1 MRQHFVSIETH
12 AGPPV
17 QAGDSTIRLNVWSL
31 RLTVPG
37 TGSAGLVQL
46 AWTRPVSVQVQSP
59 GGDMRII
66 PVRDVTR
73 SIELA
78 LWAAPAFLALTATV
92 LSIAARHARNQS
104 RHLQGDS
111 HEQPDSIQSGA
122 T

>member
-17 QAGDSTIRLNVWSL
+17 QAGNYAIRLKAWSL

-37 TGSAGLVQL
+37 AGSL

-59 GGDMRII
+59 GGNTRII
-66 PVRDVTR
+66 PIRDVTR
-73 SIELA
+73 WAELA
-78 LWAAPAFLALTATV
+78 LWAAPALLALTAAA
-92 LSIAARHARNQS
+92 LSIAARRARKQS
-104 RHLQGDS
+104 LHPQGVS
-111 HEQPDSIQSGA
+111 HEQPGSIQSVS